1 MKFFRIFQLSV
12 ISCFLLSS
20 SFLIGC
26 ASKQED
32 LTKKDREKISTIPHN
47 RPQSWEGQGVLGGMV
62 Q

>member
-1 MKFFRIFQLSV
+1 MKSFR
-12 ISCFLLSS
+12 LLALTVLLAPML
-20 SFLIGC
+20 FIGC

-32 LTKKDREKISTIPHN
+32 LTKQDRERISTIPHN